1 MYILLVLGCMEVYL
15 GVGFCSYI
23 YEEGGYLLLFE
34 VVYGFIFFI
43 FIRYF
48 CCILDIE
55 GES

>member
-1 MYILLVLGCMEVYL
+1 MYILLVLGCMEVYI

-34 VVYGFIFFI
+34 VDYGFIFFI
-43 FIRYF
+43 CIRYI

>member
-15 GVGFCSYI
+15 GVGFCSYV

-34 VVYGFIFFI
+34 LVYGFIFFI
-43 FIRYF
+43 CIRYF